1 MAGLPAGRRS
11 VSPVQI
17 LAGARGEGAALV
29 RANALV
35 QLEIGGGEV
44 ARRRRHVNPVS
55 LIVDTAHLHR
65 VIALRHL
72 LADLRRE
79 DELDQEVKRLLEQHL
94 RGVNRASIDY
104 EELFRKA
111 KAQVVKDRK
120 LVI

>member
-1 MAGLPAGRRS
+1 MRLTEEKARS
-11 VSPVQI
+11 LAAKVTRLLEEHPKVTLKADAAQI
-17 LAGARGEGAALV
+17 AMRVAA
-29 RANALV
+29 
-35 QLEIGGGEV
+35 IY
-44 ARRRRHVNPVS
+44 
-55 LIVDTAHLHR
+55 
-65 VIALRHL
+65 